1 MAMFKDSKIAQSFA
15 CGRTKC
21 MYIIK
26 YGLAPYFKD
35 LLLDTL
41 KESSYYTSSFDKSY
55 NKTAQKGQMD
65 MLIRYQALKF
75 RVPWTS

>member
-1 MAMFKDSKIAQSFA
+1 MWP
-15 CGRTKC
+15 TKC

-75 RVPWTS
+75 RVSWKS